1 MPSFRLALICML
13 ADQLVLGQSVP
24 VLIALV
30 DALITQLAPNLGVLT
45 TALIGA

>member
-1 MPSFRLALICML
+1 MPPFRLVLTCML
-13 ADQLVLGQSVP
+13 VDQLVLGQSMP

-30 DALITQLAPNLGVLT
+30 DALITQLAPNLGVPT